1 MLEGKAPMDLT
12 AMAVMSTG
20 GSAPIIQQKIVYV
33 NGQNK

>member
-20 GSAPIIQQKIVYV
+20 GSAPIIQ
-33 NGQNK
+33 